1 MLIGRNCFTRH
12 SFLFLFI
19 HSWLIYKI
27 WVWVPQ
33 SLIHFFCNLTQDLNG
48 WSVVKK
54 RTYVLSLSNSHSLSH
69 AHKYREWQIN
79 IPQSRD
85 QRYYR
90 NCQPIDLLFTGT
102 HHLHHPISCK
112 LPKVCAMLLCVSLHI
127 LYIHSYLRKK
137 VRLSFFSFLGE
148 RWFQIAKPF
157 LFSVIAIRPF
167 TSSAPGTISDA
178 LLFTSDT
185 ATKPP
190 HHLPPP
196 HLSTIRKGYVSQ
208 MKKMDRKT
216 TSFPLKLRRPLF
228 CMRLFF
234 LKYLKES
241 DGKNFINPYFF
252 VSTYPIHWIFGMCS
266 GSDDGGEALE
276 KKCTKASFISHS

>member
-1 MLIGRNCFTRH
+1 MYGHQVYGRQNAPRVLSPTVGRVVKVVWCQQLIRNLQGHAYRKELLYTP
-12 SFLFLFI
+12 FLPFPFYTFLI
-19 HSWLIYKI
+19 LIYKI

-48 WSVVKK
+48 WSVVKE
-54 RTYVLSLSNSHSLSH
+54 RTYVLSLSNSHSPSH

-112 LPKVCAMLLCVSLHI
+112 LRKVCAMLLCV

-137 VRLSFFSFLGE
+137 VRLSFFLSWEKDDSKLPSLSF
-148 RWFQIAKPF
+148 FQLLPLEHLPHPLLARSAMHYF
-157 LFSVIAIRPF
+157 LLP
-167 TSSAPGTISDA
+167 TQQPN
-178 LLFTSDT
+178 
-185 ATKPP
+185 
-190 HHLPPP
+190 HHITYPPPP

-234 LKYLKES
+234 
-241 DGKNFINPYFF
+241 
-252 VSTYPIHWIFGMCS
+252 
-266 GSDDGGEALE
+266 
-276 KKCTKASFISHS
+276 